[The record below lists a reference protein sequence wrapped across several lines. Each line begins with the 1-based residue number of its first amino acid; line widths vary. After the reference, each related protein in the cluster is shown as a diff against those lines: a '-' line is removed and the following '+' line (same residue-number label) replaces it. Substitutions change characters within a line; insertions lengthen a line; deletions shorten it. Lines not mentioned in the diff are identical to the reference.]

1 MHQSPLPTRRP
12 GTSADGFRAVTLSA
26 ALAALAALLP
36 FRTDAQA
43 QAQPQPPAPAARGGI
58 GANLEYPVLP
68 IGSTLPDFNLPGVD
82 GKNHKASEYSGKA
95 LAIVFESN
103 HCPVSQLYEGR
114 IEKLYADYK
123 NKGVTL
129 VAINPN
135 NPKTVRLD
143 ELGYTDVTD
152 SLPEMKL
159 RAQFRGIDWPYLY
172 DGETQGVSMKFGAVA
187 TPHIFIFDEQ
197 RKLRYQ
203 GRIDDNQREELVK
216 TQDARNALDAI
227 LAGKPVPVAE
237 TRAFGCT
244 TKWLSKASGVEQE
257 WARIQA
263 EPVNVEMV
271 DAAAL
276 KELRANTTDKV
287 MLVHFWSTGCALCTS
302 EFFDLETTYRMY
314 RKRAFNLVTVSTN
327 GPADAAAVLSF
338 LKKEYASS
346 PNKQFASADRA
357 ALQAAWG
364 EKWNLSAPLTMVDR
378 AGRQRA
384 LPEGREVRHPRGP
397 PHHPRRHA
405 RHQRLHRIEGVLD
418 ARGGGNEE
426 EARHGV
432 GAGLRRREKIARDS
446 RSPGDARARRHPP
459 RAVDAGSRGGAD
471 RGCRRRAALGSVVH
485 DRAVSGRHGR
495 LHRARRSRGSATAI
509 CCPGP
514 SATPASGEII
524 GSTRYHDIVPAID
537 RVEIGYTWYR
547 ESRQRTAVNTTCK
560 LLLLA
565 HAFDTLGCKVV
576 GLRTDNFNF
585 RSQRAIEGLGA
596 KKDGVLRHHAM
607 RRDGSVRD
615 SVLYSILAAEW
626 PDVRRHLELRLARH
640 AR

>member
-1 MHQSPLPTRRP
+1 
-12 GTSADGFRAVTLSA
+12 LSA

-43 QAQPQPPAPAARGGI
+43 QAPPQPPAPAARGGI

-68 IGSTLPDFNLPGVD
+68 IGTTLPDFNLPGVD
-82 GKNHKASEYSGKA
+82 SKTHKASEYSGKA
-95 LAIVFESN
+95 IAIVFESN

-172 DGETQGVSMKFGAVA
+172 DGDTQGVSMKFGAVA

-216 TQDARNALDAI
+216 SQDARNALDAI
-227 LAGKPVPVAE
+227 LAGKPAPVAE

-276 KELRANTTDKV
+276 KELRANNTDKV
-287 MLVHFWSTGCALCTS
+287 MLIHFWSTGCALCTS
-302 EFFDLETTYRMY
+302 EFFDLETTYRMF

-327 GPADAAAVLSF
+327 GPADAAAS
-338 LKKEYASS
+338 ASIDVNSVIVAPS
-346 PNKQFASADRA
+346 PQAIA
-357 ALQAAWG
+357 AL
-364 EKWNLSAPLTMVDR
+364 D
-378 AGRQRA
+378 
-384 LPEGREVRHPRGP
+384 
-397 PHHPRRHA
+397 
-405 RHQRLHRIEGVLD
+405 
-418 ARGGGNEE
+418 
-426 EARHGV
+426 
-432 GAGLRRREKIARDS
+432 KIRNRD
-446 RSPGDARARRHPP
+446 
-459 RAVDAGSRGGAD
+459 V
-471 RGCRRRAALGSVVH
+471 
-485 DRAVSGRHGR
+485 
-495 LHRARRSRGSATAI
+495 TI
-509 CCPGP
+509 
-514 SATPASGEII
+514 
-524 GSTRYHDIVPAID
+524 
-537 RVEIGYTWYR
+537 
-547 ESRQRTAVNTTCK
+547 
-560 LLLLA
+560 
-565 HAFDTLGCKVV
+565 F
-576 GLRTDNFNF
+576 
-585 RSQRAIEGLGA
+585 
-596 KKDGVLRHHAM
+596 
-607 RRDGSVRD
+607 
-615 SVLYSILAAEW
+615 
-626 PDVRRHLELRLARH
+626 PDHI
-640 AR
+640 